1 MAAASTD
8 EAAGTQG
15 ASPTVK
21 ERINRPNTS
30 VATTEG
36 ACDLVLA
43 ERIGASESTVT
54 TATTATPITSRLAM

>member
-21 ERINRPNTS
+21 EKINSPSTI

-36 ACDLVLA
+36 ARDLTLA

-54 TATTATPITSRLAM
+54 TTTTPTAITSKLTM